1 MACSLDN
8 NTTLQDT
15 RLDSNN
21 FEFSERISQPASSF
35 KEEKGVSKNN
45 SLIMEDIWALG
56 TRMSFD
62 AVAHLIE
69 KLLTSDKRPLP
80 QQLLDA
86 NILCEPSTIARQ
98 LHQTLRELKFKQN
111 AVLLSRKMRTR
122 PGRGVLE
129 RSHILHGDESA
140 QFRERTVQL
149 EANIRRHIHS
159 LTRVK
164 SSPVNAITQSLVYMH
179 NRDDT
184 Q

>member
-1 MACSLDN
+1 M
-8 NTTLQDT
+8 
-15 RLDSNN
+15 
-21 FEFSERISQPASSF
+21 P
-35 KEEKGVSKNN
+35 
-45 SLIMEDIWALG
+45 
-56 TRMSFD
+56 FD

-98 LHQTLRELKFKQN
+98 LHHTLRELKFKQN
-111 AVLLSRKMRTR
+111 AVLLSRKMRAR
-122 PGRGVLE
+122 PGRVALE
-129 RSHILHGDESA
+129 RSNILHSDEGT

-149 EANIRRHIHS
+149 EANIRRHIHN

-164 SSPVNAITQSLVYMH
+164 ASPVNAITQSLVYMD
-179 NRDDT
+179 NRDGT

>member
-1 MACSLDN
+1 
-8 NTTLQDT
+8 
-15 RLDSNN
+15 
-21 FEFSERISQPASSF
+21 
-35 KEEKGVSKNN
+35 
-45 SLIMEDIWALG
+45 
-56 TRMSFD
+56 MSFD

-69 KLLTSDKRPLP
+69 KLLTSDKRPQP

-86 NILCEPSTIARQ
+86 NILVEPSTIARQ
-98 LHQTLRELKFKQN
+98 LHHTLRELKFKQN
-111 AVLLSRKMRTR
+111 AVMLSRKMRAR

-129 RSHILHGDESA
+129 RSNILHSEDGT

-164 SSPVNAITQSLVYMH
+164 SSPVNAITQSLVYMG
-179 NRDDT
+179 NRDGT